1 MIISKC
7 RVCRRA
13 GEKLFLKE
21 GKCYTPKCPV
31 VLKTYPPGAR
41 RTGAGSK
48 RPRKT
53 LSEYGF
59 QLREKQKLKF
69 FYLLRERQFK
79 NYIQKA
85 AKSKGSDTISRLAE
99 LLELRLDNVVYRLG
113 LAQSRSVARQL
124 VSHGHIMVNGKK
136 INIPSY
142 HVKTGDKISIRPQ
155 SASKIIFE
163 NLEIYLKKYKP
174 PVWLEMDK
182 DKKEGKVVGKPQAQD
197 IEIKTNLNA
206 IVEFYSR

>member
-1 MIISKC
+1 M
-7 RVCRRA
+7 
-13 GEKLFLKE
+13 
-21 GKCYTPKCPV
+21 
-31 VLKTYPPGAR
+31 
-41 RTGAGSK
+41 
-48 RPRKT
+48 
-53 LSEYGF
+53 SEYGF

-79 NYIQKA
+79 SYIQKA
-85 AKSKGSDTISRLAE
+85 AKSFDTISRLAE

-113 LAQSRSVARQL
+113 LSQSRSMARQL
-124 VSHGHIMVNGKK
+124 VSHGHITVNGKK
-136 INIPSY
+136 INIPSC

-155 SASKIIFE
+155 SAPKKNFE
-163 NLEIYLKKYKP
+163 GLEIYLKKYNP
-174 PVWLEMDK
+174 PVWLEIDK

>member
-1 MIISKC
+1 MLDSKC
-7 RVCRRA
+7 RICRRA

-21 GKCYTPKCPV
+21 EKCYTPKCPV
-31 VLKTYPPGAR
+31 IRKTYPPGVK
-41 RTGAGSK
+41 RTGPGAK
-48 RPRKT
+48 RPRRT
-53 LSEYGF
+53 MSEYGF

-85 AKSKGSDTISRLAE
+85 AKSKGYDTISHLAE

-113 LAQSRSVARQL
+113 LSQSRSVARQL
-124 VSHGHIMVNGKK
+124 VSHGHITVNGKK

-155 SASKIIFE
+155 SASKKNFE